1 MVFLNANRRGDKA
14 DSTPATT
21 TTKRSSHMFIVPS
34 SPPAPLPPS
43 LLAARKPKML
53 LLPSML
59 FSLTGGG
66 YAHAVSPAYG
76 KAWAMA
82 SSLWL
87 LFLLLVALR
96 LDGERGDARPAF
108 GQMRWLGVYFPLWVF
123 LLILIA
129 AHEALPYVWD
139 VDVFRVPAPPPPPP
153 LEGEG
158 GGDNAGGRVR
168 GVLSRLAGRLA
179 WAIAARRER
188 AQERAAAAAAA
199 AAASDAADAANAA
212 DDAGAGGTDA
222 GDRAV
227 GDEAAP
233 VVAP

>member
-1 MVFLNANRRGDKA
+1 
-14 DSTPATT
+14 
-21 TTKRSSHMFIVPS
+21 
-34 SPPAPLPPS
+34 
-43 LLAARKPKML
+43 ML

-76 KAWAMA
+76 KAWAVA
-82 SSLWL
+82 SSMWL
-87 LFLLLVALR
+87 LFLLLVVLR

-123 LLILIA
+123 LLMLIA

-139 VDVFRVPAPPPPPP
+139 IDVFRVPARPPSPP

-158 GGDNAGGRVR
+158 GGNNAGGGGRVR

-179 WAIAARRER
+179 GAIAARRER
-188 AQERAAAAAAA
+188 SRERAAAAAAA
-199 AAASDAADAANAA
+199 ADAADAADTADA
-212 DDAGAGGTDA
+212 TDDAGAGGTGA

-227 GDEAAP
+227 GDETAPAAL
-233 VVAP
+233 